1 MERKPLGLVER
12 FLVIAGSLTV
22 APSMAAATDL
32 GTILANVAIDPPA
45 RVSYRE
51 ERHNP
56 MFKEPMV
63 LTGYL
68 EYIDAGTLRK
78 VIETPF
84 SEDILVENDRVI
96 VSRDSETRILSLNRS
111 RALKVTLGAIEA
123 LLAGDR
129 LRLEE
134 SFEFYLSGADDA
146 WALRM
151 TPLSGPVGKRIT
163 AIQVTGTERSV
174 SSIRIELPGKEWHVM
189 TIGEE

>member
-189 TIGEE
+189 TIGGE